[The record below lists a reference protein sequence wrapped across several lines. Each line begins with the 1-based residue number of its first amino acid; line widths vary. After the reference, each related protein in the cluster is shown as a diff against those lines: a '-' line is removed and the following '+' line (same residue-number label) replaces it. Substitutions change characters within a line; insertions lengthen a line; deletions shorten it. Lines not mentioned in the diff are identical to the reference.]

1 MADAWEHLEAF
12 MNTDAAGFIGSNAAL
27 APATDL
33 YHDLDMSPESIR
45 RLILMWAARFAV
57 DISTFDISTFDIDF
71 YYPSAR
77 LGTGA
82 FVATLVRSPFS
93 AKARHTLGGRALT
106 LGMLADAM
114 RGGRWEA

>member
-1 MADAWEHLEAF
+1 MTNAWEQLVAF
-12 MNTDAAGFIGSNAAL
+12 MNTDAVGFIGSNAAL

-45 RLILMWAARFAV
+45 CLILIWAAR
-57 DISTFDISTFDIDF
+57 
-71 YYPSAR
+71 R
-77 LGTGA
+77 GTGA

>member
-1 MADAWEHLEAF
+1 MANAWEQLVAL

-57 DISTFDISTFDIDF
+57 DISTFDIDF